1 MFSEPRVYQTEN
13 DLDAMRDLLRQG
25 RLANN
30 GSYYVHPGDLN
41 WWLFYPPMV
50 HDLWG
55 SIYLW
60 DDPDQP
66 GEILAWAL
74 IPPDGS
80 TFDVVLRPALRGS
93 PLAWETYH
101 WTVRQATSLARGAGC
116 ESTSVFWISEHDAL
130 LRGWLVEQGFGLTRQ
145 GVNMECDLAV
155 PGPAGKA
162 PEGWVVRGSHGLAEV
177 RERARAQYGAFGS
190 SAEFERSV
198 ERFTRFMGSPV
209 YDPACDVVA
218 VGMDGQ
224 IGAFALI
231 WPDQV
236 TRTGLFEP
244 VGTHPDYQ
252 RKGLGKAVMLEAL
265 ERLRQQGM
273 RQAIVTTPED
283 NLPAIKLY
291 ELVGFR
297 IARRLLYY
305 EKKFS

>member
-50 HDLWG
+50 QDFWG

-116 ESTSVFWISEHDAL
+116 ESTSVFWISEHDTL

-162 PEGWVVRGSHGLAEV
+162 PEGSGGTVLTAWRRCGSGPGPSTGPLAP
-177 RERARAQYGAFGS
+177 RPSS
-190 SAEFERSV
+190 SALLSASPASWDRRS
-198 ERFTRFMGSPV
+198 RPPR
-209 YDPACDVVA
+209 
-218 VGMDGQ
+218 
-224 IGAFALI
+224 
-231 WPDQV
+231 V
-236 TRTGLFEP
+236 TWWR
-244 VGTHPDYQ
+244 
-252 RKGLGKAVMLEAL
+252 
-265 ERLRQQGM
+265 
-273 RQAIVTTPED
+273 
-283 NLPAIKLY
+283 
-291 ELVGFR
+291 
-297 IARRLLYY
+297 
-305 EKKFS
+305 